1 MNILFINNDG
11 GGFADLIL
19 VLDGMTVSQFIAT
32 KLPGVSPANLTIRVN
47 REVTTGDRVLRDG
60 DRITATPTKI
70 EGGMN
75 ILFINNDGGGFA
87 DRIMVLDGMTVSQFI
102 ATKLP
107 GVSPAN
113 LTIRVNREVTT
124 GDRVLR
130 DGDRITATPTKIEGG
145 LGL

>member
-70 EGGMN
+70 EGG
-75 ILFINNDGGGFA
+75 
-87 DRIMVLDGMTVSQFI
+87 
-102 ATKLP
+102 
-107 GVSPAN
+107 
-113 LTIRVNREVTT
+113 
-124 GDRVLR
+124 
-130 DGDRITATPTKIEGG
+130 